1 LVLAARTSNGQGLAM
16 KDLQAHLET
25 LLAQIAECERFQ
37 REAKSQ
43 VRRDLFGR
51 LVARYKVLAA
61 ELERAIAEDRDEKE

>member
-1 LVLAARTSNGQGLAM
+1 M
-16 KDLQAHLET
+16 KDLQVHLGT
-25 LLAQIAECERFQ
+25 LHAQIAECERFQ

>member
-1 LVLAARTSNGQGLAM
+1 M

-25 LLAQIAECERFQ
+25 LHAQISECERFQ
-37 REAKSQ
+37 REVTSH

-61 ELERAIAEDRDEKE
+61 ELERAIAEDQAEKE